1 MPIEPQTPKWADRAG
16 WGRFCR
22 IRTPYAVSPL
32 TKPVSG
38 YQTFPESAATPA
50 RARRYTMLVL
60 ANDGADAVEA
70 AGGLLFDRASAGW
83 IVDVR
88 TALPVEDTAFRIL
101 GVPVGT
107 LADAAEAIEEWP
119 DALVVSGKLHSQD
132 AAVRDL
138 FRKATSHTGTEVAMW
153 GGRWPRDLG
162 RGVVRV
168 QHRLSLAA
176 VAFKSHAMTAA
187 GLPPEADA
195 AEEFRSGQ
203 AGFALTGAR
212 SACP

>member
-1 MPIEPQTPKWADRAG
+1 M
-16 WGRFCR
+16 
-22 IRTPYAVSPL
+22 V
-32 TKPVSG
+32 
-38 YQTFPESAATPA
+38 
-50 RARRYTMLVL
+50 VL
-60 ANDGADAVEA
+60 ADDGADVVEA

-88 TALPVEDTAFRIL
+88 TALPAEDTAFRIL

-107 LADAAEAIEEWP
+107 LADAAEARDEWP

-138 FRKATSHTGTEVAMW
+138 FLEAASHAGTEVAMW

-162 RGVVRV
+162 QGVVRV

-176 VAFKSHAMTAA
+176 VAFKSHAMAAA
-187 GLPPEADA
+187 GLPRDADA
-195 AEEFRSGQ
+195 TEEFRSGRSGFDL
-203 AGFALTGAR
+203 AGSR
-212 SACP
+212 SAVP

>member
-1 MPIEPQTPKWADRAG
+1 M
-16 WGRFCR
+16 
-22 IRTPYAVSPL
+22 V
-32 TKPVSG
+32 
-38 YQTFPESAATPA
+38 
-50 RARRYTMLVL
+50 VL

-88 TALPVEDTAFRIL
+88 TALPAEDTAFRIL

-138 FRKATSHTGTEVAMW
+138 CHKAVNHTETEVAMW
-153 GGRWPRDLG
+153 GGRWPRDFG
-162 RGVVRV
+162 RHVARV
-168 QHRLSLAA
+168 EHRLSRAA
-176 VAFKSHAMTAA
+176 VAFKSHAMAAA
-187 GLPPEADA
+187 GLPPDASA
-195 AEEFRSGQ
+195 AEEFHCGRT
-203 AGFALTGAR
+203 GFTVAASR
-212 SACP
+212 SASP